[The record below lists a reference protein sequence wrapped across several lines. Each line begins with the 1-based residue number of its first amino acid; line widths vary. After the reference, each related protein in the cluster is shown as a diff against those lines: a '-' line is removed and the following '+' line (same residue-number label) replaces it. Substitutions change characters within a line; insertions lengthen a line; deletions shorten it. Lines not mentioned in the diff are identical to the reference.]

1 MLNGLLITLSH
12 SNMGLLRFMG
22 ENEPGN
28 LLRGIIVHPDAHIS
42 RSWYRNR
49 KVICAVHWVIVSD
62 VIIYFYKASDIDAPE
77 NSYVRSAGIIRIIHL
92 LLVKH
97 LSMEK
102 KISLMRVM
110 HQNFSML
117 GLAGSFHNP

>member
-1 MLNGLLITLSH
+1 
-12 SNMGLLRFMG
+12 MGLLRFMG

-77 NSYVRSAGIIRIIHL
+77 NSYVRSADIIRIIHPIISEAPVYGKENIL
-92 LLVKH
+92 DESEASKLFYARPCWV
-97 LSMEK
+97 LS
-102 KISLMRVM
+102 
-110 HQNFSML
+110 
-117 GLAGSFHNP
+117 